1 MASKRNKMA
10 GEHPSYD
17 KLNMSPERRAKKLAY
32 DKKYQSSPKRVNYR
46 EDLNQANRKAGTYGN
61 GDGLDMSHTRGGK
74 IVKEVYRT
82 NRARN
87 GANGKTTKK

>member
-1 MASKRNKMA
+1 MATKGRTAKYYAANPEAREKRLQYQREYNKQ
-10 GEHPSYD
+10 D
-17 KLNMSPERRAKKLAY
+17 KERK
-32 DKKYQSSPKRVNYR
+32 KRV
-46 EDLNQANRKAGTYGN
+46 ELNRANRKAGTYGN

-74 IVKEVYRT
+74 IVKEGYRM

>member
-1 MASKRNKMA
+1 MATKGRTAKYYAANPEARENRLQYQREYNKQ
-10 GEHPSYD
+10 D
-17 KLNMSPERRAKKLAY
+17 KERK
-32 DKKYQSSPKRVNYR
+32 KRV
-46 EDLNQANRKAGTYGN
+46 ELNRANRKAGTYGN

-74 IVKEVYRT
+74 IVKEGYRA